1 MGRTDQVLT
10 GGSPS
15 KIYQRTTMKAVFALL
30 LVCLIQ
36 ISFAEEQE
44 SINSEGN
51 LLLQREARDAAKSGC
66 KKGKEGK
73 DCRKRLRKRS
83 RKGKQNRN
91 TSKPKTR
98 RRGRTGTRKAK
109 GKGTSPA
116 KGEEGKNKGG
126 KGKEKKKNRRKKI
139 SRRKKQNGEKKL
151 N

>member
-83 RKGKQNRN
+83 RKGKQNRK
-91 TSKPKTR
+91 TSKSKTR
-98 RRGRTGTRKAK
+98 RRDRTGTRKAK
-109 GKGTSPA
+109 GKVMSP
-116 KGEEGKNKGG
+116 
-126 KGKEKKKNRRKKI
+126 GKE
-139 SRRKKQNGEKKL
+139 GAG
-151 N
+151 